1 MIGTQVVRDFPL
13 CDQEIL
19 LRALHKVAGE
29 YVDEYR
35 NNGAKEARNGAAV

>member
-1 MIGTQVVRDFPL
+1 VVRDFPL

-29 YVDEYR
+29 YVSEY
-35 NNGAKEARNGAAV
+35 AKEARNGAAV